1 MALGELSICAGV
13 AVLNSG
19 AFISS
24 CCLGEES
31 AGTDLMTGT
40 FEGAAIGLA
49 GSVFGT
55 GRGAVFGS
63 GSAARLGAWFSEV
76 GASSS
81 WTEK

>member
-1 MALGELSICAGV
+1 
-13 AVLNSG
+13 
-19 AFISS
+19 
-24 CCLGEES
+24 
-31 AGTDLMTGT
+31 MTGT
-40 FEGAAIGLA
+40 FEGAVIGLA

-63 GSAARLGAWFSEV
+63 GSAAGLGAWFSEV